1 MLVADDVA
9 GQEREHRAHFRA
21 RGIAIKIAVERADL
35 PDLDLARRAASV
47 LRAGED
53 MRLRILDIL
62 GRQPVVGEN
71 AVGGL
76 SRGLQRLGMR
86 GGKKDRGRALDPR
99 QMCACRA
106 ERGRLALQQGLDEGH
121 AFREILG
128 AGLRQSH
135 VLGAAVTGADA
146 EHRAAVGDVIERCDR
161 RRAHRGMP
169 GEEIGDAERDP
180 RALRGAGHHRGRY
193 PRVHRVSGRIGDADH
208 RVAVAVCALSEFFAQ
223 IEVIRPEEE
232 TNLHLALFL

>member
-9 GQEREHRAHFRA
+9 GQEREHRAHFRP
-21 RGIAIKIAVERADL
+21 RGIAILIAVERADL
-35 PDLDLARRAASV
+35 PDLDLVRRAARV

-53 MRLRILDIL
+53 VRFRILDIL
-62 GRQPVVGEN
+62 GRQAVVGEH

-76 SRGLQRLGMR
+76 PRGLQRLGMR
-86 GGKKDRGRALDPR
+86 GGEKDRGRALDPW

-121 AFREILG
+121 AFGEILG
-128 AGLRQSH
+128 ARLRQAH
-135 VLGAAVTGADA
+135 ILGAAVAGADA
-146 EHRAAVGDVIERCDR
+146 EHRAAVGDVIERGDR

-208 RVAVAVCALSEFFAQ
+208 RVAVAVGALSEFFAQ